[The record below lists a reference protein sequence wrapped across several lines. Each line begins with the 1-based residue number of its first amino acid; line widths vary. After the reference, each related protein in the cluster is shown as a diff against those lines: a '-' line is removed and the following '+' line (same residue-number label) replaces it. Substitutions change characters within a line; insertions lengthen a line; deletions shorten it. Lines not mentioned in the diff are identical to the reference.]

1 MILKQRRRE
10 TRWLRCDKFAFCHT
24 MYLLRVFGGE
34 YLGCRYPESANISN
48 LTLCSWYLMFR
59 YPLSIFREIIM
70 KTVVYGKFLAFT
82 MSGSCNTLINCL
94 ISADAWMWN
103 RIWCR
108 QRLINNLCMNLLD
121 FSWPRLTENFAME
134 SPKLLHI
141 LTTHAAHM
149 NIQWDMEECKCPQ
162 VWTAVHRVMPGNWEG
177 GSLIALRQM
186 HTIGRMVV
194 IDTTQGI
201 AGYLLLW
208 KFLFLILRIVLRI
221 VMRFNLLVIK
231 LRISS
236 TCYTTAMKTC

>member
-201 AGYLLLW
+201 ARYLLLW
-208 KFLFLILRIVLRI
+208 KYPCF
-221 VMRFNLLVIK
+221 
-231 LRISS
+231 ISNTENS
-236 TCYTTAMKTC
+236 YEI

>member
-1 MILKQRRRE
+1 
-10 TRWLRCDKFAFCHT
+10 
-24 MYLLRVFGGE
+24 
-34 YLGCRYPESANISN
+34 
-48 LTLCSWYLMFR
+48 MFR

-70 KTVVYGKFLAFT
+70 ETVVYRKFLAFT

-94 ISADAWMWN
+94 ITADAWMWN
-103 RIWCR
+103 RVWCQ
-108 QRLINNLCMNLLD
+108 QRLVNILYMDLLD
-121 FSWPRLTENFAME
+121 FSWLRLTENFAMD

-162 VWTAVHRVMPGNWEG
+162 VWTAVHRLMPGNWEG

-201 AGYLLLW
+201 ARYLLLW
-208 KFLFLILRIVLRI
+208 KYSCFIS
-221 VMRFNLLVIK
+221 NTENSYK
-231 LRISS
+231 L
-236 TCYTTAMKTC
+236 

>member
-1 MILKQRRRE
+1 MPKSEIGKHIKFHRRNYPRKCFWTQEKE
-10 TRWLRCDKFAFCHT
+10 TRVKFNPGLRASRPSKNRAQ
-24 MYLLRVFGGE
+24 
-34 YLGCRYPESANISN
+34 
-48 LTLCSWYLMFR
+48 MFR

-70 KTVVYGKFLAFT
+70 ETVVYGKFLAFT

-94 ISADAWMWN
+94 ITADAWMWN
-103 RIWCR
+103 RVWCQ
-108 QRLINNLCMNLLD
+108 QRLVNNLYMDLLD
-121 FSWPRLTENFAME
+121 FSWPRLTENFAMD

-201 AGYLLLW
+201 ARYLLLW
-208 KFLFLILRIVLRI
+208 KYSCLIS
-221 VMRFNLLVIK
+221 NTENSYK
-231 LRISS
+231 L
-236 TCYTTAMKTC
+236 